1 MALRISSIARTS
13 FWVFGAFIAIICVA
27 SPRVVQAVT
36 YVEFDTVL
44 GVFYVEMFDEPG
56 QAPLTV
62 ANFLD
67 YASTGAYDRSIIHRS
82 ERSVSFD
89 IDGDLVYRPFVIQGG
104 EVAIDDEGDLF
115 SIPSKPPVMNE
126 PGISNLRGTIALAR
140 VGGMVNSGTN
150 NWFINL
156 SDNTFLDT
164 VDEGFTV
171 FGEVLGNGMEIVD
184 AISEVPTLPLNN
196 SNGQPIFTTVPFVGD
211 LSNGVT
217 EEDFV
222 VIHRIAEVELRA
234 GDYNRDGVVDLGDYT
249 VWRDTLG
256 STTLLAADGNYSG
269 TVDGPDFA
277 VWRNDFGLR
286 ATPKTTGSLQSS
298 SVPEPGGM
306 PTLLG
311 LSILFSVI
319 RSTKC
324 RNRWVQGA

>member
-1 MALRISSIARTS
+1 
-13 FWVFGAFIAIICVA
+13 
-27 SPRVVQAVT
+27 
-36 YVEFDTVL
+36 
-44 GVFYVEMFDEPG
+44 
-56 QAPLTV
+56 
-62 ANFLD
+62 
-67 YASTGAYDRSIIHRS
+67 
-82 ERSVSFD
+82 
-89 IDGDLVYRPFVIQGG
+89 
-104 EVAIDDEGDLF
+104 
-115 SIPSKPPVMNE
+115 
-126 PGISNLRGTIALAR
+126 
-140 VGGMVNSGTN
+140 MVNSGTN

-256 STTLLAADGNYSG
+256 STTLLAADGNNSG